1 MLVRRVLSLFLSG
14 AFVLAAVSG
23 TAQAQWGSIKGK
35 IVLDGDV
42 PTLMALVKKGDAS
55 AKDAAVCAKDGVPD
69 ESLIVD
75 SASKGIANVVIYLR
89 KKPAKINPALVAP
102 ANAKVVYDQVGCKFI
117 PHVAVI
123 QAGQT
128 VNVLNGDAVAHNTRG
143 NPLKN
148 QGFNFIVSPNDRVGI
163 PVNSMKLGELLP
175 VGVGCD
181 IHPWM
186 RGWWVVVDHPY
197 AAVTATDGT
206 FEIKDL
212 PVGENEFRVWHERP
226 GYVEKSLKV
235 MVKAGVTADVPTIKV
250 PVKTLLEAK

>member
-1 MLVRRVLSLFLSG
+1 MLVRRLLASLVCG
-14 AFVLAAVSG
+14 ALAISCLPGV
-23 TAQAQWGSIKGK
+23 AQAQWGSIKGK
-35 IVLDGDV
+35 VVLEGDV
-42 PTLMALVKKGDAS
+42 PTLKDLVKKGDGS

-75 SASKGIANVVIYLR
+75 SASKGIANVVVYLR
-89 KKPAKINPALVAP
+89 KKPAMINPALAKP
-102 ANAKVVYDQVGCKFI
+102 AAAAVVYDQIGCKFI
-117 PHVAVI
+117 PHVAIV

-148 QGFNFIVSPNDRVGI
+148 QGFNFIVSPNDRQGI
-163 PVNSMKLGELLP
+163 PVNTMKLGELLP

-186 RGWWVVVDHPY
+186 KGWWVVVDHPY
-197 AAVTATDGT
+197 AAVTAADGT

-235 MVKAGVTADVPTIKV
+235 TVKAGATVDVPTIKV
-250 PVKTLLEAK
+250 PVKTLLDAK